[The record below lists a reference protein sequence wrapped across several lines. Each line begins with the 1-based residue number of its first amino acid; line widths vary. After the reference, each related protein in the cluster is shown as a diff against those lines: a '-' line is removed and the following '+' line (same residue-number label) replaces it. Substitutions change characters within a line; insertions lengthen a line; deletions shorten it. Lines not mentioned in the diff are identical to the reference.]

1 MKYYSVIKISWID
14 RSINE
19 LNNHYP
25 MSEEIE
31 NDWWEGLS
39 SEFEKDIEETS

>member
-1 MKYYSVIKISWID
+1 
-14 RSINE
+14 
-19 LNNHYP
+19 